1 MPINSANLVYYL
13 SGGTNNSNPN
23 ASLGGVRS
31 TTTVGGGI
39 NNLFDDVTGTESTA
53 GMVDYRCIYFRNQDS
68 DADGLMNPVV
78 WISSNTPS
86 SSSEIYIGIGS
97 GGKNATAVTIANEL
111 TAPAGV
117 SFSYPSTKGTA
128 LALPSQPYVQND
140 YVAIWIKRVITALAP
155 SASSDPATIR
165 VEGDTV

>member
-1 MPINSANLVYYL
+1 MPINSANLLYYL
-13 SGGTNNSNPN
+13 SGGTNNTNPN
-23 ASLGGVRS
+23 ASLGGARS
-31 TTTVGGGI
+31 TTPVGTSI
-39 NNLFDDVTGTESTA
+39 NNLFDDVTGSESTA
-53 GMVDYRCIYFRNQDS
+53 GMSDYRCFYFRNEDS
-68 DADGLMNPVV
+68 DADGLMNPVI

-86 SSSEIYIGIGS
+86 SGSEIYIGIDS

-128 LALPSQPYVQND
+128 LALPSQPYAQND
-140 YVAIWIKRVITALAP
+140 YVAIWVRRDIAPVTA
-155 SASSDPATIR
+155 SATSDPATIR